1 MKQST
6 QVGYIFLDSKCNLSI
21 FWCRKRN
28 IARHSRLSL
37 CVLGQGRPSPRL
49 VTRVRIRLTPECVG
63 KNTHRTTCCSNVFNF
78 STRNP
83 VVDRPTA
90 HANQFARFHD
100 RNGFSVNNHRFTL
113 YLQTR
118 NFEFNKGK
126 RLKTATCLYPT
137 TNCVSAPNVVTC
149 RPDLFCIGS

>member
-6 QVGYIFLDSKCNLSI
+6 QVGYIFLDSKRNLSS
-21 FWCRKRN
+21 FGCRKRN

-49 VTRVRIRLTPECVG
+49 VTRVRIRFTPECVG
-63 KNTHRTTCCSNVFNF
+63 KNTHRTSCCSNVFNF

-90 HANQFARFHD
+90 HTNQFARLHD
-100 RNGFSVNNHRFTL
+100 RNGFSVNNHRLTL
-113 YLQTR
+113 YLQSK
-118 NFEFNKGK
+118 NFESNKGK
-126 RLKTATCLYPT
+126 GRQTTSTQPQTAYRHR
-137 TNCVSAPNVVTC
+137 VT
-149 RPDLFCIGS
+149 